1 MAASKDLFD
10 DACAGAVAT
19 GTVEV
24 LIARHIDPDPYG
36 LGPATACLREHL
48 ISVATLVARLRE
60 VGGELEDVADDLDI
74 PEECVLAALYFSWR
88 FRSLIDARVSPRQRV
103 FCA

>member
-1 MAASKDLFD
+1 MASSRGPLH

-36 LGPATACLREHL
+36 LGPATACLREHR
-48 ISVATLVARLRE
+48 ISVHTLVARLRE
-60 VGGELEDVADDLDI
+60 FGGELEDVADDLQV
-74 PEECVLAALYFSWR
+74 PAECVLAALYFSWR
-88 FRSLIDARVSPRQRV
+88 FQSLIDSRVSPRQRV
-103 FCA
+103 FSA

>member
-1 MAASKDLFD
+1 MARD
-10 DACAGAVAT
+10 DDDFMGAPCGAVAT

-36 LGPATACLREHL
+36 LGPATACLREHR
-48 ISVATLVARLRE
+48 ISVATLVSRLHAC
-60 VGGELEDVADDLDI
+60 GGDVEDAADDLGV

-88 FRSLIDARVSPRQRV
+88 FRSLIEARISPRQRIFV
-103 FCA
+103 A

>member
-1 MAASKDLFD
+1 VTRSD
-10 DACAGAVAT
+10 DPFGGACARAVAT

-36 LGPATACLREHL
+36 LGPATACLREHRL
-48 ISVATLVARLRE
+48 SVHTLVARLRE
-60 VGGELEDVADDLDI
+60 CGGDVEDAADDLGV
-74 PEECVLAALYFSWR
+74 PAECVLAALYFAWR

-103 FCA
+103 FSA